1 MSQTITIR
9 KGLDVNMKGKA
20 EKVLVE
26 AAKSK
31 LFSIQPPNFTGLTP
45 KLVVKVGDK
54 VTIISGFHKN
64 ETGEVIKIDKK
75 TQKVVVQGINF
86 KFKHVKPK
94 TENEI
99 GEIKQFE
106 APIHH
111 SNVKIN

>member
-1 MSQTITIR
+1 MGQ
-9 KGLDVNMKGKA
+9 KQ
-20 EKVLVE
+20 
-26 AAKSK
+26 K
-31 LFSIQPPNFTGLTP
+31 LH
-45 KLVVKVGDK
+45 VKVGDQVK
-54 VTIISGFHKN
+54 IISGFHKN

-75 TQKVVVQGINF
+75 TKKVVVQGVNL
-86 KFKHVKPK
+86 KFKHVKPT